1 MSIVQFQLPGIG
13 YNQGS
18 REMVVT
24 AMDPIALV
32 KAVAPPEQWNP
43 VGEQPHGNRPV
54 DKPHRKR
61 IANYLAD
68 EENFVLNAV
77 VLYAKPQEARFKPDA
92 GYEESSVRP
101 GTLFLNYGAQFDV
114 GDGQHRIAAYSDVM
128 QTHQD
133 EEDPVRVRM
142 RASGQPTVVVIDG
155 NPLHRAQDFTDLQRN
170 TKAQTTSL
178 AMSMDRRQP
187 INRLLIG
194 LVQDPELPIFGE
206 GASRVEF
213 FNESPGKFSSK
224 LFSFKTIRY
233 LSGTVLIGVAQR
245 TTAGWDTAI
254 NAEVE
259 KDESGAEK
267 KLRELWTGLGNL
279 PWIADVIKGDKTTA
293 ELRSHT
299 YLGSAGVQY
308 AIAYALHRAHEDHS
322 ISISTALER
331 LSHVDFARPAT
342 VDGRPLSVPVKKE
355 DTVFAGTLVDPD
367 TGKVGS
373 GRPAW
378 EAAGD
383 DLLEIILKR

>member
-1 MSIVQFQLPGIG
+1 MEFQLPGIG
-13 YNQGS
+13 YQQGT

-61 IANYLAD
+61 IAHYLED
-68 EENFVLNAV
+68 EENFVLNSV

-92 GYEESSVRP
+92 GFEDSPVRP

-133 EEDPVRVRM
+133 EEDPVRIRL
-142 RASGQPTVVVIDG
+142 RASGQPAVVVIDG

-178 AMSMDRRQP
+178 AMSMDRRQA
-187 INRLLIG
+187 INRLLVG
-194 LVQDPELPIFGE
+194 LVQDSELPIFGE
-206 GASRVEF
+206 GGSRVEF
-213 FNESPGKFSSK
+213 FNESPGKYSAK

-233 LSGTVLIGVAQR
+233 LSGTVLTGVAQR
-245 TTAGWDTAI
+245 STAGWDSAV

-259 KDESGAEK
+259 KDEAGTEK
-267 KLRELWTGLGNL
+267 SLRELWTGLGNL
-279 PWIADVIKGDKTTA
+279 PWIADIISGEKTTA
-293 ELRSHT
+293 ELREHT
-299 YLGSAGVQY
+299 YLGSSGVQY
-308 AIAYALHRAHEDHS
+308 AIAYALHRAFADHHVD
-322 ISISTALER
+322 ITTALER
-331 LSHVDFARPAT
+331 LAAVDFSRPET
-342 VDGRPLSVPVKKE
+342 EDGRPTVLPVKKE
-355 DTVFAGTLVDPD
+355 HTVFAGTLVDAD

-378 EAAGD
+378 EAAGE
-383 DLLEIILKR
+383 DLLEIILKN

>member
-1 MSIVQFQLPGIG
+1 MEFQLPGIG
-13 YNQGS
+13 YKQGS

-54 DKPHRKR
+54 DKPHRRR
-61 IANYLAD
+61 IASYLAD
-68 EENFVLNAV
+68 EENFVLNSV
-77 VLYAKPQEARFKPDA
+77 VLYAKPQEARFRPDQ
-92 GYEESSVRP
+92 GYEESPVQP
-101 GTLFLNYGAQFDV
+101 GTLYLNYGAQFDV

-128 QTHQD
+128 QAHQE
-133 EEDPVRVRM
+133 EEDPVRLRM
-142 RASGQPTVVVIDG
+142 RASGQPTVIVIDG

-178 AMSMDRRQP
+178 AMSMDRRQA
-187 INRLLIG
+187 INRLLIEM
-194 LVQDPELPIFGE
+194 VQDPALPIFGG

-213 FNESPGKFSSK
+213 FNESPGKYSSK

-245 TTAGWDTAI
+245 TTAGWDSAV

-259 KDESGAEK
+259 KDPTGAEK
-267 KLRELWTGLGNL
+267 LLRELWIGLGEL
-279 PWIADVIKGDKTTA
+279 PWISEVIAGGKTTA
-293 ELRSHT
+293 ELRAHT

-308 AIAYALHRAHEDHS
+308 AIAYAVHLAVVEHHVS
-322 ISISTALER
+322 VGTALAR
-331 LSHVDFARPAT
+331 LASVEFARPL
-342 VDGRPLSVPVKKE
+342 VSEDGRPLSTPVKKT
-355 DTVFAGTLVDPD
+355 DTIFAGTLVDAD

-383 DLLEIILKR
+383 DLLEIILKG

>member
-1 MSIVQFQLPGIG
+1 MWLRDYGLELRIVQFQLPGIG

-92 GYEESSVRP
+92 GSEESSVRP

-194 LVQDPELPIFGE
+194 LVQDPELPVFGE

-224 LFSFKTIRY
+224 LFS
-233 LSGTVLIGVAQR
+233 S
-245 TTAGWDTAI
+245 W
-254 NAEVE
+254 AEPLGLKPSV
-259 KDESGAEK
+259 D
-267 KLRELWTGLGNL
+267 RLGNL

-373 GRPAW
+373 GPPAW